1 VCVCVCV
8 PQKKEIHTGLERQ
21 KTNIKIEN
29 VPIDLCQVTSLIV
42 NDKCL
47 NIYWL
52 IKARERERE
61 REREIHADCRP
72 EIFRQRPGWPY
83 QLCMNSM
90 LLHKYFVQQACEHGQ
105 TSFSFCHVRL
115 LGTGGVTMSGS
126 TWLGE

>member
-1 VCVCVCV
+1 VCVCVCVCV

-42 NDKCL
+42 NDKSL

-61 REREIHADCRP
+61 RERERDSC
-72 EIFRQRPGWPY
+72 
-83 QLCMNSM
+83 
-90 LLHKYFVQQACEHGQ
+90 
-105 TSFSFCHVRL
+105 
-115 LGTGGVTMSGS
+115 
-126 TWLGE
+126 